1 MQRETINKLALIIAF
16 FLHSLILLIHFKY
29 PLHQPANSYSIEI
42 GHLKVKDSVEKTDN
56 LMENNESIETV
67 TTELQK
73 NDSEPIVQKH
83 KHKIKKNHIN
93 PESDHIK
100 NSHTVNKEV
109 DNRSIYDTTDNNQQK
124 KTAIQLDME
133 GWDWDAVPHPNDN
146 TDEIGKIVFEIIID
160 NSGFVVGV
168 REVEKTISPQL
179 SALYKESLTNLTFSK
194 TSEEVLNQNITKG
207 TVTFI
212 LHSK

>member
-1 MQRETINKLALIIAF
+1 MQRETINKVALITAV
-16 FLHSLILLIHFKY
+16 FLHSLILLIYFKY
-29 PLHQPANSYSIEI
+29 PLNQPANSYSIEI
-42 GHLKVKDSVEKTDN
+42 GHLKVKDYVEKTDN
-56 LMENNESIETV
+56 LIENNESIETL
-67 TTELQK
+67 TTDLKK
-73 NDSEPIVQKH
+73 NDSEPTVQKH
-83 KHKIKKNHIN
+83 KHKIKKNLIN

-133 GWDWDAVPHPNDN
+133 GWDWDALPHPNDN
-146 TDEIGKIVFEIIID
+146 TDETGKIVFEIIID

-168 REVEKTISPQL
+168 RELEKTISPQL

-194 TSEEVLNQNITKG
+194 TSEEALNQNITKG